1 MSEYSNLL
9 HTKSDYAE
17 KGDYVNIINK
27 EKKLKKIKE
36 LEKQIAIL
44 KDQEI
49 AFYKTLG
56 SSAKTF
62 NEFLEEIR
70 NKVADVKDCF
80 DRLSSYNKQEGLFQ
94 YLLNNVSL
102 NYDLSPTPMNKKEI
116 SLLKEEKYITPEKDT
131 ATQLKTDLVIDVKSF
146 IENNEKFSITFYAS
160 KNKGGRKNS
169 RTKKIT
175 NYIKE
180 LTKDIQTLSIKEFE
194 NIIAPKLAAI
204 LTEEIGKD
212 FLISVPQ
219 IMGSLK
225 KAFVQEMIKQN
236 KLLTQEVANALYDQ
250 SVGLTTQRNFFTAQK
265 NIATKAQKEKVK
277 EILLNYLIRGV
288 ENPQDFV
295 IAFNKAW
302 DRNNQENGSKQLI
315 ESIFMPGTSNFTGA
329 MGELGGLI
337 LLYYLRPDGAPDIVW
352 SGANINDYNEQM
364 RADILFGTMGIQ
376 VKNYK
381 EKTIQSSNVTIKLH
395 PKELLERLV
404 DGGFTKKQESGMMDL
419 LVNMAFNKDTEQVY
433 EKGVIDI
440 LQHYL
445 GATLNF
451 NLDNEER
458 DASNL
463 WLVGGN
469 LIIPGSSILEAFK
482 EKINQDKTLKIQIMY
497 PAKRKGDIQFA
508 NSNSEKG
515 KNSPVFTEYWRRY
528 SSGWTP
534 YNGEDAEGNEKTY
547 NNLLSSNAISIQTSF
562 NFANLFGGTKK
573 LVKDYAFL

>member
-9 HTKSDYAE
+9 HTKSYYAE
-17 KGDYVNIINK
+17 KGDYTNIINK
-27 EKKLKKIKE
+27 EKKTKKIEE
-36 LEKQIAIL
+36 LESQITTL
-44 KDQEI
+44 KEQEI

-102 NYDLSPTPMNKKEI
+102 NYDLSPTPKNKKEI
-116 SLLKEEKYITPEKDT
+116 SLLKSEKYITSEKDT
-131 ATQLKTDLVIDVKSF
+131 AEQLKTDIVIDVKSF
-146 IENNEKFSITFYAS
+146 IENDEKFSITFYSS
-160 KNKGGRKNS
+160 KNKGGKKNS
-169 RTKKIT
+169 KPREIFE
-175 NYIKE
+175 YIKK

-194 NIIAPKLAAI
+194 NTIAPKLVTI
-204 LTEEIGKD
+204 LTEELGKD

-219 IMGSLK
+219 LMGSLK
-225 KAFVQEMIKQN
+225 KAFVQEIMRQDKT
-236 KLLTQEVANALYDQ
+236 LTQEVANALYNQ
-250 SVGLTTQRNFFTAQK
+250 SVELTTQRSFFTTQK
-265 NIATKAQKEKVK
+265 NIVTQEQKEKVK
-277 EILLNYLIRGV
+277 KILLSYLIRGV
-288 ENPQDFV
+288 ENPQDFI

-302 DRNNQENGSKQLI
+302 DKNNQENDSKQLI

-337 LLYYLRPDGAPDIVW
+337 LLYYLRPDGAPEIIW
-352 SGANINDYNEQM
+352 SGAKINDYNEQM

-381 EKTIQSSNVTIKLH
+381 EKTVQSSNVTVKLH

-404 DGGFTKKQESGMMDL
+404 DGGFTKNQETGMADL
-419 LVNMAFNKDTEQVY
+419 LVNMAFNKDTEQIY

-445 GATLNF
+445 GSTLNF
-451 NLDNEER
+451 NLGNKER

-497 PAKRKGDIQFA
+497 PAKRKGDNQFA
-508 NSNSEKG
+508 SNNSEKG

-528 SSGWTP
+528 SSGWSP
-534 YNGEDAEGNEKTY
+534 YNGEDAEGNETTY
-547 NNLLSSNAISIQTSF
+547 NNLLSSNAISIQASF

-573 LVKDYAFL
+573 LIKDYAFL